1 MFHLNAGSNK
11 HYKRIFNSARLIIL
25 HSQHISTRDAVLWE
39 RGWSMPP
46 SSPCPQGVM
55 FEGTCM
61 GTTPPPTSPPQ
72 QPPSLPPSL
81 PSTTPRGRQWPLLW
95 GHSGWPGHSVQ
106 VGICRW
112 LQVEEGEQ
120 EPLAGS
126 GCSQTSPMCL
136 SCRTTEYFESE
147 GPTRTIK
154 SNS

>member
-81 PSTTPRGRQWPLLW
+81 PPLPEEGS
-95 GHSGWPGHSVQ
+95 GHCCGAILAGQ
-106 VGICRW
+106 DTQCRW
-112 LQVEEGEQ
+112 KYVGGCRWKRVSRSLWLDPGAPKPPPCVCH
-120 EPLAGS
+120 AGPQS
-126 GCSQTSPMCL
+126 ILSQKDPPGPSSPTL
-136 SCRTTEYFESE
+136 
-147 GPTRTIK
+147 K
-154 SNS
+154 